1 MTKNIFTIALASL
14 FLITPAIAEE
24 TPQVEKPSAETK
36 QSLEQIRQ
44 DMFKKLGEI
53 SDKLEGA
60 EKHHF
65 NVAYNNYSLIS
76 TVRTVQKDV
85 GGAITACGENNP
97 DIKDKLDTRFKQW
110 NDTVNPV
117 MSEAQGHLDNMVLVQ
132 TYAPAKDIRGVFKV
146 MDDARDKAETEI
158 KKIPVTTPEACQYL
172 LDKMD
177 ETQENMVKILRLTLT
192 SHPLQP
198 TTKQK

>member
-1 MTKNIFTIALASL
+1 
-14 FLITPAIAEE
+14 
-24 TPQVEKPSAETK
+24 
-36 QSLEQIRQ
+36 
-44 DMFKKLGEI
+44 
-53 SDKLEGA
+53 
-60 EKHHF
+60 
-65 NVAYNNYSLIS
+65 
-76 TVRTVQKDV
+76 
-85 GGAITACGENNP
+85 
-97 DIKDKLDTRFKQW
+97 
-110 NDTVNPV
+110 